1 VALGGQSRSDMTDAS
16 VRLWGR
22 EIGAVTWLDDREIGV
37 FQYAPEFVDSNI
49 QVAPLTMP
57 LRAVPYEFPALPRE
71 TFRGL
76 PGMLSDSLPDK
87 FGNALIDA
95 WLASQGRLPQSFN
108 PVERLCYIGTRGMGA
123 LEFQPALL
131 GPPTERNTIEIAAL
145 VQLANRVLDE
155 RISLAGKLSGAD
167 DAQVIEDIIRVGT
180 SAGGARAKAIL
191 AWNEET
197 GEFRSGQVPASKG
210 FTHWLMKFDGVA
222 GNKDRE
228 VADPQGYGLIEYAY
242 HRMAVAAGIEMSQCR
257 LHREGGRA
265 HFMTRRFDRTDDGEK
280 LHMQSLCAMLHYD
293 FNQPDAWS
301 YEQALQAIRRV
312 GLPMRDV
319 EQQFRRAVFN
329 VIARNHDDH
338 VKNIAY
344 LMNRKGEWRLAP
356 AFDIAYA
363 YNPSGAWTS
372 RHQMSIN
379 GKRDGFHVEDLLTLG
394 NLGGLKR
401 PKAASIVEEVDAAVA
416 RWQSFVDE
424 AGIDAATARRIENA
438 HRRLATLGT

>member
-1 VALGGQSRSDMTDAS
+1 MTDAS

-49 QVAPLTMP
+49 QVAPLVMP

-76 PGMLSDSLPDK
+76 PGMLADSLPDK

-95 WLASQGRLPQSFN
+95 WLASHGRLPQSFN

-123 LEFQPALL
+123 LEFQPAIL

-145 VQLANRVLDE
+145 VQLATRVLDE

-197 GEFRSGQVPASKG
+197 GEFRSGQVPARNG

-242 HRMAVAAGIEMSQCR
+242 HRMAVAAGIEMSECR
-257 LHREGGRA
+257 LHHEGGRA

-301 YEQALQAIRRV
+301 YEQALQAIRRL

-394 NLGGLKR
+394 NLSGLKR

-416 RWQSFVDE
+416 RWQSFADA
-424 AGIDAATARRIENA
+424 AGIDATTARRIEKS
-438 HRRLATLGT
+438 HRRLATLRT